1 MSKGISHNTSESDA
15 IKESYEVSPWQD
27 RVAHAVEQLFSH
39 AERKASH
46 PGPVETVDMI
56 RLPAS
61 DGSEV
66 TLWRLPSTDNNHA
79 HPLSCRIDVK
89 SPDRFAVSTTG
100 EVAVPSELRRYE
112 LRQDSGDRL
121 HIYREVTGEPGLGDQ
136 GSESVELLRLV
147 EDLDAKATEE
157 SATA

>member
-1 MSKGISHNTSESDA
+1 MSKGNSHNTSESDA
-15 IKESYEVSPWQD
+15 IKKSYEIPPWQD
-27 RVAHAVEQLFSH
+27 RVAQAVEQLFSQ
-39 AERKASH
+39 AERNTSQH
-46 PGPVETVDMI
+46 EPVGTVGMV

-66 TLWRLPSTDNNHA
+66 TLWRLPSTDNNHP
-79 HPLSCRIDVK
+79 HSLSCRIDVK
-89 SPDRFAVSTTG
+89 SPARFAVSTTG

-112 LRQDSGDRL
+112 LRQGAGDI
-121 HIYREVTGEPGLGDQ
+121 HIYREVTDESGLGGR

-147 EDLDAKATEE
+147 EGLGATATEE